1 LDHQK
6 NPTPFGNATPVGED
20 LNRWNI
26 VILGP
31 AFSPY
36 AGGTFRIKLRFPEEY
51 PFSPPSVKFLTK
63 IYHPNVTAAEGE
75 VCPDLLR
82 ENWKPHLNIR
92 YVMECL
98 RTLLICP
105 NPDNALEENMG
116 IQYKENRAEFDVMAQ
131 KWTKLHASQI

>member
-1 LDHQK
+1 MIFGFFFFQEYLDHEK

-26 VILGP
+26 FIIGP
-31 AFSPY
+31 ALTPY

-51 PFSPPSVKFLTK
+51 PFLPPTVKFLTK

-75 VCPDLLR
+75 VCPDLLH

-92 YVMECL
+92 YVMEVL

-105 NPDNALEENMG
+105 
-116 IQYKENRAEFDVMAQ
+116 K
-131 KWTKLHASQI
+131 